1 MSRLSWHFGKKLHM
15 AWQHGE
21 CRNKKFGCEC
31 IPICTTPCPP
41 FYYVR
46 KVVRELWL
54 RIVWCQRPSVGH
66 ALSNRR
72 APWSWSAAAEWCS
85 HAPAL
90 HYPVT
95 AQLPAPKTPQ
105 GDHWRSKL
113 LEMAPQLIAALR
125 SSDSSDSSDFVT
137 IRTLIFSIHLIAKLI
152 YIYIYLFI
160 YNISYQ

>member
-1 MSRLSWHFGKKLHM
+1 MAFWQEVAYGMATWWMQEQEIRLWMHSNMYH
-15 AWQHGE
+15 A
-21 CRNKKFGCEC
+21 
-31 IPICTTPCPP
+31 CPP

-66 ALSNRR
+66 VLSNRR

-113 LEMAPQLIAALR
+113 FEIAPQLWQLWF
-125 SSDSSDSSDFVT
+125 FVT

-152 YIYIYLFI
+152 YIYIFI
-160 YNISYQ
+160 YL